1 MIRKAVALCA
11 VAVVL
16 VVGLAGCEEKPKF
29 ADPGEVKKAND
40 NRIRAIQENP
50 NLTPAQKEW
59 QINRINGKM
68 QAPKG
73 R

>member
-1 MIRKAVALCA
+1 MNRNAVLLCA
-11 VAVVL
+11 AA
-16 VVGLAGCEEKPKF
+16 VGLAVCVAGCEEKPKF
-29 ADPGEVKKAND
+29 ADPGEVKKANET
-40 NRIRAIQENP
+40 RIKAIQENP
-50 NLTPAQKEW
+50 NLTQAQKEW